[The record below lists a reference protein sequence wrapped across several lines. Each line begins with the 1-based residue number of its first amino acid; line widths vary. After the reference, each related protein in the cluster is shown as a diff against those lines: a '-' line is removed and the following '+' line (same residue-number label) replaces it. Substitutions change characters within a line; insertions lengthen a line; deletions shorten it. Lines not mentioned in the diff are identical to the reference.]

1 MKSDAYKG
9 HLAMLG
15 ANILWG
21 LMSPVSKAVLM
32 AGPVS
37 ALSLTTFRMVGSG
50 CRFLVSV
57 ILHQKRTCQ
66 PPRPCEVVL
75 RRVTGN
81 RTEPG
86 GHSSSAFP

>member
-37 ALSLTTFRMVGSG
+37 ALSLTTFRMVGAA
-50 CRFLVSV
+50 
-57 ILHQKRTCQ
+57 
-66 PPRPCEVVL
+66 VVFWL
-75 RRVTGN
+75 ASFFTKK
-81 RTEPG
+81 ELSLI
-86 GHSSSAFP
+86 HI